1 MKATKTLFLFSTFL
15 LFIFSAQASKE
26 NLKQG
31 WDAFNANKRSEA
43 RELFSKAAQ
52 DADTK
57 AEANLALALVWASD
71 DKSDKAFQ
79 AFNEF
84 YKASSDPYPY
94 VYALWTSSASFNGY
108 GKKSEAHLKLIRTIL
123 DDPNANGTIKAMA
136 HSMLGKHYESIG
148 DFKKMEEEFSQ
159 IGAISKWKVVG
170 TFDNTSASG
179 FNKDFGVLANAKEDA
194 VFKNKVNADVK
205 WYEPPHVRSD
215 RWFDFEYY
223 FVSDNSIM
231 YAQTFV
237 KSETD
242 QEVYFRSGNSGS
254 LKIWL
259 NDKLVTEV
267 TEERNCDLDIYI
279 NKVKLQKGY
288 NRILV
293 QIGESETGAANFML
307 RITDSKANPI
317 SGLTVSPSYQAYTK
331 AAEYAVAN
339 EDLFAEDF
347 FEAKVKNDPNDL
359 LSYVMLAEVY
369 LRNDKAYEARKT
381 MKKARA
387 LAPESTFMGIKMIE
401 AYSRDKNVT
410 DLTKEYEKIKT
421 KDPESVTA
429 LKGFIDEASEK
440 EDYDELEKLLAKYK
454 KLYGEDEYSDML
466 DLGIAGQK
474 NKVEDI
480 IRMVPTLYAK
490 YPDNVSLMSITYNIE
505 KSTSKNVKKSNQ
517 ILLNYLKNN
526 YSDKVW
532 TMLADNY
539 FEQGQ
544 KSEALKIYLMRYQ
557 NYPYSIAYANDVS
570 DVYSGMQD
578 YNNALIWAEKAKD
591 FAPYIGG
598 YWSNIGKIY
607 QSMNRNEDAKNV
619 YRKAIYYT
627 PTNYEA
633 RKQLRKLEDKK
644 DLFENFEKTEAY
656 DLFKKSPKAE
666 DYPEDNSIIL
676 LNETQRVVYPE
687 GATEERAELLIK
699 VFNKSGI
706 DRWKEYSIGYNPY
719 SQRLV
724 IDKAEIFKKDGNK
737 VQAEKSNSYI
747 VFTNLEVGDAI
758 HLSYRIENYNTGK
771 LAQHFWEQ
779 FNFQFSYPSLISRYS
794 ILMPATKEFKYEVL
808 NADIK
813 ANTKD
818 IEDMKMFVW
827 EMKDQQS
834 IKSEPY
840 MPPLNDIGAVLDIS
854 TLPDWQY
861 VSNWYSDLSTS
872 LAKSDFEIKE
882 TVAELFK
889 DKKNLTELQKVK
901 TIYNFI
907 EENVSYSSVS
917 FMHGPIIPQKASRTL
932 NTKLGDCKDVSTLLV
947 AMCKEVGI
955 KANLILVDTR
965 DNGEKHLNLPSIDFN
980 HCIAELTADGKK
992 YVVELTDQK
1001 LSFSSLPTADI
1012 NANILRIPRDG
1023 DAPAT
1028 SLTRLTSGNRPI
1040 NSTYRVTDLK
1050 FENNDFVFTRKNV
1063 KTGYYAS
1070 GMRNDF
1076 GDEGKEQQEK
1086 SITRAV
1092 ASEFTNPAKL
1102 TSLKF
1107 KDLVSLNDSVEYE
1120 YSFNVKNEVNEV
1132 VGIKIFRMP
1141 WSEAIRSLSF
1151 LSLETRKY
1159 PLLVWDLDP
1168 DEANTEVI
1176 NVELPKGKVLAEQP
1190 KSVTI
1195 SNNIAD
1201 YSLTYNTSVPG
1212 KLTAT
1217 RTIKFKKDKV
1227 GPAEYSEFRD
1237 FYNKVAEADT
1247 KQIGFK

>member
-1 MKATKTLFLFSTFL
+1 MKTLKPSL
-15 LFIFSAQASKE
+15 LFFTLLLLVFNASASQE
-26 NLKQG
+26 TLKQG
-31 WDAFNANKRSEA
+31 WDAFNANKRKEA
-43 RELFSKAAQ
+43 NELFTKAAK

-57 AEANLALALVWASD
+57 AEANLALALLWAGD
-71 DKSDKAFQ
+71 DKTDKAFTY
-79 AFNEF
+79 FNEF
-84 YKASSDPYPY
+84 YNASSDPYPY
-94 VYALWTSSASFNGY
+94 VYALWTSSAAFNGY
-108 GKKSEAHLKLIRTIL
+108 GKKNEAQLKLVRTIL
-123 DDPNANGTIKAMA
+123 TDPKANGTIKAMA
-136 HSMLGKHYESIG
+136 HSILGKHYEAIG
-148 DFKKMEEEFSQ
+148 DFKKMEEELSQ
-159 IGAISKWKVVG
+159 IGSIERWKVVG

-179 FNKDFGVLANAKEDA
+179 FNKDFGVLANPKDDA

-205 WYEPPHVRSD
+205 WYEPPYVRSD

-223 FVSDNSIM
+223 FVADNAIM

-237 KSETD
+237 KSELD
-242 QEVYFRSGNSGS
+242 QDVYFRSGNSGS

-259 NDKLVTEV
+259 NDKLVTDV
-267 TEERNCDLDIYI
+267 SEERNCDLDIYI

-288 NRILV
+288 NRILI
-293 QIGESETGAANFML
+293 QIGESETGNANFML
-307 RITDSKANPI
+307 RITDAKGDPI
-317 SGLTVSPSYQAYTK
+317 KGLTVNTAYQPYTK
-331 AAEYAVAN
+331 ATEYTVGS

-347 FEAKVKNDPNDL
+347 FEAKVKANPSDQ
-359 LSYVMLAEVY
+359 LSLVMLAEVY
-369 LRNDKAYEARKT
+369 LRNDKAYESRKT

-421 KDPESVTA
+421 NDPESVTA
-429 LKGFIDEASEK
+429 IKGFIDEASDK
-440 EDYDELEKLLAKYK
+440 EDLDEMEKLLDKYK
-454 KLYGEDEYSDML
+454 SIYGTDQYTDML
-466 DLGIAGQK
+466 DLSIAAQR
-474 NKVEDI
+474 NKIEDI
-480 IRMVPTLYAK
+480 IKMTPTLYAK
-490 YPDNVSLMSITYNIE
+490 YPDNTALMNITYNIQ
-505 KSTSKNVKKSNQ
+505 KNTSKNVNKANQ
-517 ILLNYLKNN
+517 VLKDYLKNN
-526 YSDKVW
+526 YSDDVW
-532 TMLADNY
+532 TTLANNY
-539 FEQGQ
+539 YEQGQ
-544 KSEALKIYLMRYQ
+544 KGEALKIYLMRYQ
-557 NYPYSIAYANDVS
+557 NYPYSIAYANDIS
-570 DVYSGMQD
+570 EVYEAMQD
-578 YNNALIWAEKAKD
+578 YNNALIWAEKAKS

-598 YWSNIGKIY
+598 YWSSIGKIY
-607 QSMNRNEDAKNV
+607 QSMNRNDEAKEV

-644 DLFENFEKTEAY
+644 DLFENFEKVDAY
-656 DLFKKSPKAE
+656 EMFKKSPKAE
-666 DYPEDNSIIL
+666 EYPEDNSIIL

-719 SQRLV
+719 RQRLI
-724 IDKAEIFKKDGNK
+724 IDKAEVFKKDGNK
-737 VQAEKSNSYI
+737 VQAEKDNSYI

-779 FNFQFSYPSLISRYS
+779 FNFNFSYPVVLSRYS
-794 ILMPATKEFKYEVL
+794 LLIPTSKDFKYEVL

-813 ANTKD
+813 ASEKG
-818 IEDMKMFVW
+818 IEDMKMYSW

-834 IKSEPY
+834 LKSEPY
-840 MPPLNDIGAVLDIS
+840 MPPLSDIGAVLDI
-854 TLPDWQY
+854 TTIPDWQY
-861 VSNWYSDLSTS
+861 VSNWYSDLSTA

-889 DKKNLTELQKVK
+889 DKKNLSELAKAK
-901 TIYNFI
+901 IIYNYI

-992 YVVELTDQK
+992 YIIELTDQK
-1001 LSFSSLPTADI
+1001 LSFSSLPTGDI

-1023 DAPAT
+1023 DAAAT
-1028 SLTRLTSGNRPI
+1028 KIEKLVSVNRPK

-1050 FENNDFVFTRKNV
+1050 FDNNDFVFTRKNV
-1063 KTGYYAS
+1063 KRGYYAS

-1092 ASEFTNPAKL
+1092 AAEFTNPAKL
-1102 TSLKF
+1102 TNLKF
-1107 KDLVSLNDSVEYE
+1107 NDLVTLSDSIEYE
-1120 YSFNVKNEVNEV
+1120 YSFTVKNEVNEV

-1151 LSLETRKY
+1151 LSLETRKF
-1159 PLLVWDLDP
+1159 PLLVWDMDP

-1176 NVELPKGKVLAEQP
+1176 RVELPKGKVLAEAP
-1190 KSVTI
+1190 KSVNI
-1195 SNNIAD
+1195 SNSIAD
-1201 YSLTYNTSVPG
+1201 YSLIYDTSVPG

-1217 RTIKFKKDKV
+1217 RTLQFKKPAV
-1227 GPAEYSEFRD
+1227 TPAEYAEFRD